1 MDKEFLEEEQPVTE
15 QAEVLNVTEDESV
28 DSRQG
33 SSESGTDEPVGK
45 FKNTQALLDAY
56 NSLQAEFT
64 KKCQKLSELEKEK
77 TLKQSPE
84 EKDQR
89 LEKFLSANR
98 DALSYKDEFK
108 SFLEEEQTDIGS
120 LDGAWAK
127 FVLSKLSTDDEKYVD
142 EPIVSKYIFQD
153 ENVRNKI
160 IENYIKELNFKRPP
174 VIMSNQSGQRV
185 AEQKP
190 ATPTSLSEAK
200 KLVEDMFS

>member
-1 MDKEFLEEEQPVTE
+1 MENEILKEEQPIAE
-15 QAEVLNVTEDESV
+15 QTNVSNETSGESV
-28 DSRQG
+28 DSCVG
-33 SSESGTDEPVGK
+33 SSDIDTENSIGK
-45 FKNTQALLDAY
+45 FKNAQALLDAY

-77 TLKQSPE
+77 TLEQTPE
-84 EKDQR
+84 KKNER
-89 LEKFLSANR
+89 LGKFLSANR
-98 DALSYKDEFK
+98 DALMYKEEFEN
-108 SFLEEEQTDIGS
+108 FLEHEQNDIGS

-127 FVLSKLSTDDEKYVD
+127 FVLAKLSTNEENYTN
-142 EPIVSKYIFQD
+142 EPIVNKYIFQD

-160 IENYIKELNFKRPP
+160 IENYIKELNFNRPP

-200 KLVEDMFS
+200 RLVEDMFS